1 MKRFRTPGIFTP
13 IIIVLSCL
21 FLSSATAQVKFR
33 SQDLTVKVSG
43 TSSLHDWEIES
54 NKGKV
59 EAVLVLG
66 PNYKITGVSGLSF
79 TVQSESL
86 KSGHSAMDN
95 NTYKALKTGQHQN
108 ISFVLSSANITQID
122 ANTYL
127 LKCVGNMT
135 IAGTTRE
142 TDLVAQCKLNA
153 DGTFTCSGSKNIRM
167 TDFNIKPPT
176 AIMGTVKTGNDISI
190 AYNLKIVK

>member
-1 MKRFRTPGIFTP
+1 MKRFRTLGMFSAITL
-13 IIIVLSCL
+13 VLSCI
-21 FLSSATAQVKFR
+21 FLTAATAQVKFR
-33 SQDLTVKVSG
+33 SEDLVVKVKG
-43 TSSLHDWEIES
+43 TSSLHDWEIKS
-54 NKGKV
+54 SKGKV

-66 PNYKITGVSGLSF
+66 PNYKITGVSGLRF
-79 TVQSESL
+79 TVESESL
-86 KSGHSAMDN
+86 KSGHNMMDN
-95 NTYKALKTGQHQN
+95 NTYKALKTNTHEN

-142 TDLVAQCKLNA
+142 TDLVAQCKVNS
-153 DGTFTCSGSKNIRM
+153 DGTFTCSGSKNIKM

-176 AIMGTVKTGNDISI
+176 AMMGTVKTGNDISI

>member
-1 MKRFRTPGIFTP
+1 MFSAITLA
-13 IIIVLSCL
+13 LSCI
-21 FLSSATAQVKFR
+21 FLTAATAQVKYR
-33 SQDLTVKVSG
+33 SEDLTVKVKG
-43 TSSLHDWEIES
+43 TSSLHDWEIKS
-54 NKGKV
+54 SKGKV

-66 PNYKITGVSGLSF
+66 PNYKITGVSGLRF
-79 TVQSESL
+79 TVESESL
-86 KSGHSAMDN
+86 KSGHNMMDN
-95 NTYKALKTGQHQN
+95 NTYKALKTNTHEN
-108 ISFVLSSANITQID
+108 ISFVLSSSNITQID

-142 TDLVAQCKLNA
+142 TDLVAQCKLNP
-153 DGTFTCSGSKNIRM
+153 DGTFTCSGSKKIKM

-190 AYNLKIVK
+190 DYNLKIVK

>member
-1 MKRFRTPGIFTP
+1 MKRFRTTGLFTA
-13 IIIVLSCL
+13 ILIVFSCL
-21 FLSSATAQVKFR
+21 FLSSATAQVKYR
-33 SQDLTVKVSG
+33 SQDLTVKVTG

-66 PNYKITGVSGLSF
+66 PNYKITGVSGLKF

-86 KSGHSAMDN
+86 KSGHSSMDN
-95 NTYKALKTGQHQN
+95 NTYKALKTGQHES
-108 ISFVLSSANITQID
+108 ITFVLSSSTITQID

-142 TDLVAQCKLNA
+142 TDLVAQCKLSA
-153 DGTFTCSGSKNIRM
+153 DGTFTCSGSKNIKM